1 MELKPLKSSNV
12 EAVGYDHATKEMHV
26 RFKGKDTVYKHEG
39 VESSDHLSFVHDRSP
54 GAHYAKYIRGK
65 FKVSAIRI

>member
-12 EAVGYDHATKEMHV
+12 EAVGYDPATKKMQV
-26 RFKGKDTVYKHEG
+26 RFKGKDTVYEHEG

-54 GAHYAKYIRGK
+54 GAHYAQHIRGK
-65 FKVSAIRI
+65 FKVTKL